1 MIRATRP
8 TPEDLQ
14 ADLTFLRDMF
24 PRVDRSFTAQTA
36 AVFAERV
43 DAALARVAVLSEGE
57 FAMAVAH
64 AIAAADNAH
73 TMPILHQ
80 WLRVAPVRLHWFSDG
95 MYAIRSA
102 AGPPELVGARIL
114 AIAGHAPEE
123 WLARLHDYIGGT
135 SVRRRVLSA
144 FYLSSAEALSA
155 IEPAASPDSLAIAFV
170 DRGGRQHSCRLEN
183 ASLDANTV
191 LYPRI
196 DANLGRVPPS
206 DTLSWRQSLDALEH
220 VPLYLR
226 DPERPVVH
234 EWLGD
239 TLHVGLRRL
248 QNADD
253 LELKPYL
260 ARVIEEAR
268 SRRVRHAIVDLR
280 FNDGGDFTLARKFA
294 QQLPS
299 TLRDDGRLWIVTNS
313 ETFSAGLIVVALL
326 KYYGGARATIVGE
339 PASDRPV
346 FWADGGVFELP
357 RTELPVRCATAL
369 HDWERGCQDATRGA
383 WFNLL
388 YSVPAGSLEPSI
400 AVPLSFDDYAS
411 GRDPVLPAI
420 LGRPGEGPRP

>member
-1 MIRATRP
+1 MGDKMRATRP
-8 TPEDLQ
+8 TPEDLH
-14 ADLTFLRDMF
+14 ADLTFLREMF
-24 PRVDRSFTAQTA
+24 PRLDRSFTSQTA

-43 DAALARVAVLSEGE
+43 DAALARVASLNEGA

-73 TMPILHQ
+73 TMPLLHQ

-95 MYAIRSA
+95 MYAVRAA

-114 AIAGHAPEE
+114 AIAGLAPET
-123 WLARLHDYIGGT
+123 WLARLHDYISGT
-135 SVRRRVLSA
+135 SARRRVLSA
-144 FYLSSAEALSA
+144 FYMSSAEALSA
-155 IEPAASPDSLAIAFV
+155 IEPAASPDLLSLTFV
-170 DRGGRQHSCRLEN
+170 DRGGRHHTCRLES
-183 ASLDANTV
+183 APLDANTV

-196 DANLGRVPPS
+196 DANLGRVSPS
-206 DTLSWRQSLDALEH
+206 DALPWRQSLDALED

-226 DPERPVVH
+226 DAERHVVH
-234 EWLGD
+234 EWRGH
-239 TLHVGLRRL
+239 TLHIALRRL
-248 QNADD
+248 LNADD
-253 LELKPYL
+253 LEIKPYL
-260 ARVIEEAR
+260 AQVIEEAR
-268 SRRVRHAIVDLR
+268 SRPIRHAIVDLR
-280 FNDGGDFTLARKFA
+280 FNDGGDFALARKFA
-294 QQLPS
+294 QALPS
-299 TLRDDGRLWIVTNS
+299 TLRDDGRLWIVINH

-369 HDWERGCQDATRGA
+369 HDWERGCHDAARCA

-388 YSVPAGSLEPSI
+388 YSVPAGSLEPSVP
-400 AVPLSFDDYAS
+400 VPLSFDDYAS

-420 LGRPGEGPRP
+420 LARDDE